1 MNDIVAQLGIDDTFT
16 KRRNGNRDK
25 SFNAVR
31 DNVPLVEDYNM
42 MADILFLPTASFG
55 YKYLFV
61 IVDLASNEFDI
72 EPIKNKDPDTV
83 LKAMKKCFTREH
95 IKEPKFT
102 LKTDGGNEFK
112 GVFKKYLYDESIL
125 HKVALPH
132 RHSSMSSVEA
142 LNRQL
147 GRLFNGYMNKKEI
160 ATGKPYNNWTDI
172 VPVVRK
178 MLNDVRKIKLP
189 DDINSHSYPVQED
202 LKEVKVTVK
211 DKKKGITHTEIQY
224 QRIKPKFRV
233 GQMVHRYLDYPKNA
247 LGKNQP
253 TAQRREGDYL
263 WETRA
268 RQIVQI
274 ITMGGRGPLYRYILE
289 ELPSVSFTE
298 NQLMREKV

>member
-1 MNDIVAQLGIDDTFT
+1 MNGIVAQLGIDETFT

-31 DNVPLVEDYNM
+31 DNVPLVENYNM

-55 YKYLFV
+55 FKYLLV
-61 IVDLASNEFDI
+61 VVDLATNKFDI
-72 EPIKNKDPDTV
+72 EPIKNKEPITV
-83 LKAMKKCFTREH
+83 LKAMKKCFTREYV
-95 IKEPKFT
+95 KEPKFT
-102 LKTDGGNEFK
+102 IKTDSGNEFK

-132 RHSSMSSVEA
+132 RHASMSVVET

-147 GRLFNGYMNKKEI
+147 GRLFNGYMNKKE
-160 ATGKPYNNWTDI
+160 TESGKPYKNWTDV
-172 VPVVRK
+172 VPTVREL
-178 MLNDVRKIKLP
+178 LNEVRERELP
-189 DDINSHSYPVQED
+189 ADINSYEYPVQED

-211 DKKKGITHTEIQY
+211 DKKKETVHTEIQY
-224 QRIKPKFRV
+224 QKIKPKFRI
-233 GQMVHRYLDYPKNA
+233 GQMVHRYLDHPKNA

-263 WETRA
+263 WQTEPK
-268 RQIVQI
+268 QIVQI

-289 ELPSVSFTE
+289 GLPSVSFTE